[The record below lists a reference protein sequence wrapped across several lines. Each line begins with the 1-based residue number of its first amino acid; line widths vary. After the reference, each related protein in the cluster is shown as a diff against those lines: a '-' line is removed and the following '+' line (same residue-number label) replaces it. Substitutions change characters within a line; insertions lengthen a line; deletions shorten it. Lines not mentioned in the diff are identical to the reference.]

1 MVVGTGHRRRSWPRA
16 RRTSTKS
23 GPRRPTPS
31 RPWPTGSGARRC
43 PAGQASSPRTSRSS
57 WPATSG
63 PSSARSEIRD
73 HQRDRRRRD
82 GARGRI
88 RRRLARLPPMSPL
101 DRGPQVA
108 TARLGPAAPKRSCW
122 RSAGGLRPGESGS
135 EGSREPPGARASF
148 RVEDRRPGAT
158 PQSLANPPASVAPK
172 TYWPRNEIISQ
183 PRRGDRHDKVLTP
196 DGRPSGTTKA
206 FRLPWESS
214 SPGLLK
220 ASRPWRGRGRSFT
233 RRRPTLMKR
242 RDALKAMAGLA
253 ATSALGGLARGSQ
266 QAPGDDIPLPEL
278 IRKIGPMMDTIPIE
292 VSSLATGLS
301 LITGPGGNITG
312 AGRPRRHAS
321 WSTPSCPPERADLVR
336 DRPQAGRGADHA
348 DQHPLALR
356 PHRRQRRAGRGRGRR
371 SSPTRTSGRGSAP
384 SNTSPTSR

>member
-1 MVVGTGHRRRSWPRA
+1 MFCDCSIPRTAGKAPIWDMALAVGEGDRFARRGAEVFARNCAGCHGPEGRGDGPAAVALTPAPRNLTIARFSDRRLSESLWNGVRGSSMPPWNDLTAGDLRGLIAFLGTIAPSDPTPSSKRKSGRRPEDSSPSSAPSATARMVVGTGHRRRSWPRA

-135 EGSREPPGARASF
+135 EGSRESPGRGRPSEWRTAASAR
-148 RVEDRRPGAT
+148 P
-158 PQSLANPPASVAPK
+158 NPSRIPLASVAPK

-183 PRRGDRHDKVLTP
+183 PRRGDRQDKVLTP

-214 SPGLLK
+214 SLGFLK
-220 ASRPWRGRGRSFT
+220 AACPWRGRGRS
-233 RRRPTLMKR
+233 
-242 RDALKAMAGLA
+242 
-253 ATSALGGLARGSQ
+253 
-266 QAPGDDIPLPEL
+266 
-278 IRKIGPMMDTIPIE
+278 
-292 VSSLATGLS
+292 
-301 LITGPGGNITG
+301 
-312 AGRPRRHAS
+312 
-321 WSTPSCPPERADLVR
+321 LV
-336 DRPQAGRGADHA
+336 
-348 DQHPLALR
+348 
-356 PHRRQRRAGRGRGRR
+356 
-371 SSPTRTSGRGSAP
+371 
-384 SNTSPTSR
+384 